1 MVWTTLAIAA
11 MALSCVATGVTS
23 YSLRRSWDL
32 QISSGTSPRDEY
44 LADHYTTLGI
54 FAPLHSRVSN
64 DPLVTVFLVVGDSV
78 HFSVASWM
86 FPLIYELGFIARKT
100 MDRGAEKEQEQIRW
114 YLWRVWPVIGS
125 FTIAETVL
133 AVVKGSYTTATQ
145 VVGTGVKPSQ
155 FFFSP

>member
-32 QISSGTSPRDEY
+32 QISSVRW
-44 LADHYTTLGI
+44 L
-54 FAPLHSRVSN
+54 F
-64 DPLVTVFLVVGDSV
+64 TVFFTCYCLYGADR
-78 HFSVASWM
+78 VAYM
-86 FPLIYELGFIARKT
+86 VTT